1 MFDQLKLFDGKRI
14 SEQGL
19 DISTM
24 IMAHE
29 LVHTMGAAHDGEG
42 GNQDC
47 DGDGLIMDPWFSGAT
62 EWSACSK
69 RSMARFANSYASWC
83 LRDDSPPTWKDRQS
97 HIDQYSIV

>member
-47 DGDGLIMDPWFSGAT
+47 DGEYQRKICAQ
-62 EWSACSK
+62 K
-69 RSMARFANSYASWC
+69 RPKVC
-83 LRDDSPPTWKDRQS
+83 PKPGTGK
-97 HIDQYSIV
+97 IP